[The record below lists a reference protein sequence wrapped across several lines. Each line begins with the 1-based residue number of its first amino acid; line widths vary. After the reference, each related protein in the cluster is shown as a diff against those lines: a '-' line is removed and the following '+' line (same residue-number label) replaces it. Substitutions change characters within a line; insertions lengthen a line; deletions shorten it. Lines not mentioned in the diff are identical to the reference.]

1 MHRSFSVLFLAVLLG
16 GLVIGSIWYGTRA
29 PAAEPYRPTGPG
41 DVYVALGDSLAAGYT
56 VSEPQEEFTA
66 RIAAA
71 IRQEQ
76 PIEVRNF
83 AISGETSRSLL
94 DRQLPEAIHFIEA
107 QQEAGIRVSPITLT
121 IGGNDALRVVDAPL
135 DVRRRTVAAVEA
147 NIGTALDQLIAAT
160 TDPSSQRTADIAVMN
175 YYNLFPGDPDDQSGP
190 TYWANQFNAAIAR
203 AAATRGVAVAD
214 VASAFAGGN
223 VYRYTYIATGDIHAN
238 PDGHALIAEQF
249 LAALQYDLRR

>member
-1 MHRSFSVLFLAVLLG
+1 MHRSLFALITTALLTLLAIG
-16 GLVIGSIWYGTRA
+16 GVWYSTRA
-29 PAAEPYRPTGPG
+29 PAVQPYRPIGPG
-41 DVYVALGDSLAAGYT
+41 EVYVALGDSLAAGYT
-56 VSEPQEEFTA
+56 VSEPEQAFVA

-83 AISGETSRSLL
+83 AVSGATSRSLL
-94 DRQLPEAIHFIEA
+94 ERQLPEAISFIEA
-107 QQEAGIRVSPITLT
+107 QQEVGVRVSPITLT
-121 IGGNDALRVVDAPL
+121 IGGNDALRVKDAPL

-160 TDPSSQRTADIAVMN
+160 TDPSGRRTADIAVMN
-175 YYNLFPGDPDDQSGP
+175 YYNLFPGDPEDETGP
-190 TYWANQFNAAIAR
+190 TYWANQLNAAIAR
-203 AAATRGVAVAD
+203 AATARGVAVAD

-249 LAALQYDLRR
+249 LAALEYDLPR